1 MIVMKFGGSS
11 LGTASNLRQVAARI
25 VAAAGADGDAAPC
38 VVLSAMG
45 DSTDKLFAIA
55 VGADRVAL
63 DELFA
68 FVRAVAAE
76 VLQDPST
83 VADQLQML
91 HDDARLLVRSIGK
104 RGATDART
112 TDALVAHGERIS
124 TAILTAMLRERGM
137 DAIAV
142 DARDVVRTDENFGRA
157 RPDRGRIRQLA
168 QQNIAPHVGRG
179 VVVVTQGYVGRSP
192 SGATTTLGRGGSDW
206 SAALIGAALV
216 ADELQIWTDVEG
228 VLTCDPRTVPDARP
242 IASLSPEEAA
252 ELAAFGARVLHPSTI
267 QPVID
272 RGIPVTV
279 RHTLRPDGAFT
290 HIAESCGLR
299 SPGISA
305 LASRGPVTVLTMTS
319 RRMLEASG
327 YLARLFGVFG
337 ELEVPIDLVTTAEV
351 SVSCTVEHD
360 APIDRLVAA
369 LDGLAHVTVTP
380 DQAILA
386 AIGDGLQH
394 TPRALERACAAL
406 HPIEPQ
412 MVCFGGNS
420 RNLSF
425 VVDADERVA
434 ALRRLHTEFF
444 ADEPRDAVAVNE
456 GDHTA

>member
-1 MIVMKFGGSS
+1 
-11 LGTASNLRQVAARI
+11 
-25 VAAAGADGDAAPC
+25 
-38 VVLSAMG
+38 MG
-45 DSTDKLFAIA
+45 NSTDELFAIA
-55 VGADRVAL
+55 TTADSAAL
-63 DELFA
+63 AALFA
-68 FVRAVAAE
+68 SARGTAAE
-76 VLQDPST
+76 LLADPST
-83 VADQLQML
+83 VEAELQTMQR
-91 HDDARLLVRSIGK
+91 DAELLVRAIAK
-104 RGATDART
+104 HGAADART
-112 TDALVAHGERIS
+112 TDALVAHGERMS
-124 TAILTAMLRERGM
+124 TALLTALLRERGVE
-137 DAIAV
+137 AIAV
-142 DARDVVRTDENFGRA
+142 DARDVVQTDASHGRA
-157 RPDRGRIRQLA
+157 KPDRGRIRQLA

-206 SAALIGAALV
+206 SAALIGAALA

-228 VLTCDPRTVPDARP
+228 VLTCDPRAVPEARP

-290 HIAESCGLR
+290 HIADACGMR
-299 SPGISA
+299 RPGISA

-319 RRMLEASG
+319 RRMLDASG
-327 YLARLFGVFG
+327 YLAKLFEVFG
-337 ELEVPIDLVTTAEV
+337 ELEVSIDLVTTAEV
-351 SVSCTVEHD
+351 SVSCTVERD
-360 APIDRLVAA
+360 APVDRLAAA

-394 TPRALERACAAL
+394 TPRVLERACAAL

-425 VVDADERVA
+425 VVDAAERVP

-444 ADEPRDAVAVNE
+444 ADESHDAVAANE
-456 GDHTA
+456 RNHTT